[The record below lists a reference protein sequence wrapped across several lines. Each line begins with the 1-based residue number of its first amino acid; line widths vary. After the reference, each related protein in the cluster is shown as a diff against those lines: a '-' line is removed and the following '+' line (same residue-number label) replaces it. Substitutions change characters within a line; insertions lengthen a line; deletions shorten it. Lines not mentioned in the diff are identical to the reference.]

1 MSHVCTL
8 TGMIR
13 RLGSAGMVYW
23 VDGIS
28 SMVVPEFPD
37 LVFEKRKGK
46 LYGHYDLVSKVT

>member
-1 MSHVCTL
+1 
-8 TGMIR
+8 MIR